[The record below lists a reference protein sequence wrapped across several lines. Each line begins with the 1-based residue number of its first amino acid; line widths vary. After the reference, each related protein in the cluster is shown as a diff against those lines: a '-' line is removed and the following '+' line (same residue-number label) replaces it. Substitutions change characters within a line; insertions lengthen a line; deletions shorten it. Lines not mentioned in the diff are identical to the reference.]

1 MTIFITIISDT
12 VCPSATSAVPV
23 SPAPSRSTEKTVPGG
38 SSSTFKIRWH
48 TCRLDVNPSAESVL
62 VTDAVAKKF
71 DANRLVAKRERMSQL
86 GAQEGFTFT
95 FTGRI
100 GNTRDSH
107 RVIQLGRTKGA
118 EVEDRAAMAAME
130 MFFTEGGDFTSW
142 DDLAGGA
149 ETAGIEA
156 AETKAWLEGGGGGE

>member
-23 SPAPSRSTEKTVPGG
+23 SPAPSRSTEKQSPADPRRPPLAHLPPGRQ
-38 SSSTFKIRWH
+38 T
-48 TCRLDVNPSAESVL
+48 PAESVL
-62 VTDAVAKKF
+62 VTDVAAKKF
-71 DANRLVAKRERMSQL
+71 GADRPV
-86 GAQEGFTFT
+86 AQEGFTFT
-95 FTGRI
+95 FSGWV

-130 MFFTEGGDFTSW
+130 MFFK
-142 DDLAGGA
+142 GGA
-149 ETAGIEA
+149 
-156 AETKAWLEGGGGGE
+156 GEQVDSEVEQAHERGYRGVPTFIINDKHG